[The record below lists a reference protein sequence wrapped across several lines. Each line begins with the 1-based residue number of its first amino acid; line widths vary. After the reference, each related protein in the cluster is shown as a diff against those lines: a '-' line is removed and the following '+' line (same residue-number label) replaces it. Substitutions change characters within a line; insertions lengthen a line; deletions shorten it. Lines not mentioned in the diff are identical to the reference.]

1 MRCWPAGA
9 LGYSE
14 LTAAA
19 PSAMLTSVA
28 LSTVLALGG
37 LIITLIIVCGI
48 GLIVLTVISIWKM
61 RKDDFWDKTEY

>member
-1 MRCWPAGA
+1 
-9 LGYSE
+9 
-14 LTAAA
+14 
-19 PSAMLTSVA
+19 MLTPVT

-48 GLIVLTVISIWKM
+48 GLIVLTVLSIWKM

>member
-1 MRCWPAGA
+1 
-9 LGYSE
+9 
-14 LTAAA
+14 
-19 PSAMLTSVA
+19 MLTSVA

-37 LIITLIIVCGI
+37 LIVTLIVVCGI